1 MRRSRPDRCPGVLR
15 PWPADD
21 GLLIRLRLPGGRVTS
36 AALHALADVA
46 ERHGDGRIRVT
57 SRANLQV
64 RGLPRGPSEDRLR
77 EDVVAAIIGTGL
89 LPSRAHDTS
98 RNLMASPQSG
108 LAGGRTD
115 VRPLIAELDH
125 ALLTDRAVAGLP
137 GRFLFIL
144 DDGRGDIIGRAGD
157 LTAVAL
163 PGDRA
168 QLRVGQDWSDVVPL
182 AEVPDRLVAL
192 ARAFLEQRGEGSDAP
207 WHMSELAAPLAPR
220 RAPEPDLPPPA
231 PPLPFGEVAGGH
243 HREVPPG
250 GMDRAFLTRIDT
262 GDVIVTPWRGVLLP
276 QENR

>member
-64 RGLPRGPSEDRLR
+64 RGLPGGPAEGRLR
-77 EDVVAAIIGTGL
+77 EDVVAAIVGTGL
-89 LPSRAHDTS
+89 LPSHAHDTS

-115 VRPLIAELDH
+115 VRPLIAQLDH
-125 ALLTDRAVAGLP
+125 ALLTDRTVADLP

-144 DDGRGDIIGRAGD
+144 DDGRGDLIGRAGD
-157 LTAVAL
+157 LAAVAL

-168 QLRVGQDWSDVVPL
+168 QLRVGQDWSDTVRM
-182 AEVPDRLVAL
+182 AEAPDRLVAL
-192 ARAFLEQRGEGSDAP
+192 ARAFLEQRGEGSAAP
-207 WHMSELAAPLAPR
+207 WHVTELAVPLAPR
-220 RAPEPDLPPPA
+220 RAPEPGLPPPA
-231 PPLPFGEVAGGH
+231 PALPFGEVAGGR
-243 HREVPPG
+243 HREVPPD

-262 GDVIVTPWRGVLLP
+262 DDVIVTPWRGVLLP